1 MKWSE
6 VWRRLVTLSVREP
19 RDGHW
24 RLCEAVRAE
33 AREAVS
39 PGPDSGGLTDG
50 DGLGGDELEAG
61 LRGRGY

>member
-6 VWRRLVTLSVREP
+6 VWWRLVSLSVREP
-19 RDGHW
+19 GDGHW
-24 RLCEAVRAE
+24 GLCEAVRAE

-50 DGLGGDELEAG
+50 DGLGGDLEAG

>member
-1 MKWSE
+1 M
-6 VWRRLVTLSVREP
+6 SVREP
-19 RDGHW
+19 GDGHW
-24 RLCEAVRAE
+24 GLCEAVRAE

-50 DGLGGDELEAG
+50 DGLGGDLEAG